1 MRKGLTLIEML
12 VAVTITTIILAVTVS
27 QFVTQ
32 RRHIDMQEQQ
42 IKLDR
47 DTRLTLTFIADE
59 LRELGLDPKKTHA
72 FGITT
77 GHDSSV
83 AYISDLDQDGAVDP
97 NESLHIFL
105 NGDFIVFNAD
115 SIIENG
121 VTFQI
126 AYLDSADSL
135 IAIPALGITESDPFG
150 FFSDTVATF
159 QVQLTTEV
167 HERNRLIARSNQ
179 TIEVERKNR

>member
-27 QFVTQ
+27 QFITQ

-47 DTRLTLTFIADE
+47 DTRLTLMFIADE
-59 LRELGLDPKKTHA
+59 LREVGLDPKKTHA
-72 FGITT
+72 FGIVSGDTQSIT
-77 GHDSSV
+77 YS
-83 AYISDLDQDGAVDP
+83 SDLDMDGALDA
-97 NESLHIFL
+97 NENFQISL
-105 NGDFIVFNAD
+105 NGDFIIFNAD
-115 SIIENG
+115 SIIDNAVAFNFSYFDEDSN
-121 VTFQI
+121 QI
-126 AYLDSADSL
+126 AGTVVEDD
-135 IAIPALGITESDPFG
+135 GFG
-150 FFSDTVATF
+150 FFEDTVAAF
-159 QVQLTTEV
+159 EVELTTEI